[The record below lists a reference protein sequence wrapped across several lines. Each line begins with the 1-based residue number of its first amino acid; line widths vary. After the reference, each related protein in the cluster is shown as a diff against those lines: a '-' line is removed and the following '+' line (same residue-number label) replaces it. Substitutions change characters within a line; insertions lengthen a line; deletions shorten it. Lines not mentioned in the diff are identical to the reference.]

1 MLAAEE
7 CEPCEGV
14 REKLKGEEINALLG
28 EAQEWDVIK
37 FNQIDALT
45 KTFSFDNFVDAL
57 AYTNRVGKM
66 AEGVNHHPDITIR
79 WGSVSIVW
87 YTHAINGLHRNDF
100 RCAARCDGLYSL
112 IS

>member
-7 CEPCEGV
+7 CEPCKGV
-14 REKLKGEEINALLG
+14 REKLKSEELDALLG
-28 EAQEWDVIK
+28 KVLEWNVTELNHIDV
-37 FNQIDALT
+37 LT

-57 AYTNRVGKM
+57 AYTNSVGKM
-66 AEGVNHHPDITIR
+66 AEGVNHHPDITTC

>member
-7 CEPCEGV
+7 CEPCKGV

-45 KTFSFDNFVDAL
+45 KTFSFENFVDAL
-57 AYTNRVGKM
+57 AYTNRVGEM
-66 AEGVNHHPDITIR
+66 AEAVNHHPDITTR

-87 YTHAINGLHRNDF
+87 YTHTIKGLHRNDF